1 MERASSLFHERVLTH
16 GVPSE
21 NHRYRKALFH
31 LLWPRLAA
39 CAACWPAGPGSSPPG
54 LGSSAENAGLS
65 RLPSADAVLR

>member
-1 MERASSLFHERVLTH
+1 MERASSLFHERVLTR

-39 CAACWPAGPGSSPPG
+39 CAACWPAGPGSS
-54 LGSSAENAGLS
+54 AEDAGLS